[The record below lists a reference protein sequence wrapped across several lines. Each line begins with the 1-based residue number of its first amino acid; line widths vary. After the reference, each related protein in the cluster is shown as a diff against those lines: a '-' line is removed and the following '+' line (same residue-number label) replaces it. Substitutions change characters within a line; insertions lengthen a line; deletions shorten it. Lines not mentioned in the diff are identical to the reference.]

1 MLTVVPQ
8 AINPTPPRP
17 VVSGG
22 LNTTSERHDSN
33 VRPPAPKAGGLPDC
47 PTLRSADYLP
57 VCERIRVLR
66 RLPGSTY
73 YATSMS
79 SCLAYPLCD
88 LNAHCT
94 DSKSVASAVGLRGST
109 PSRLLL
115 PHTKVLSGALSASQT
130 VPVEGLA
137 PSRPFGHRCLRAA
150 CLRST
155 KPAY

>member
-57 VCERIRVLR
+57 VCKRIRVLR

-73 YATSMS
+73 YATSLS

-109 PSRLLL
+109 PSRLLS

-130 VPVEGLA
+130 VPVGRVELPRLEA
-137 PSRPFGHRCLRAA
+137 PDFESARVY
-150 CLRST
+150 RSAR
-155 KPAY
+155 PAY